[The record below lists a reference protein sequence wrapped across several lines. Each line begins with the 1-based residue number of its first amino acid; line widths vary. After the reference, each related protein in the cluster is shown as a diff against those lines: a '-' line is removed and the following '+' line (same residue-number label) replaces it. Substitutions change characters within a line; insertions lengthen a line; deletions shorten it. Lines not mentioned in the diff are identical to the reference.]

1 MTVRRPCWDGP
12 CPNGPGRQRAVG
24 STPRGDTEA
33 DEALFECVPDR
44 IPVRP
49 RIHNRTGKCT
59 KNNLCGPRL
68 REGIPTFLSL
78 FLEEGTRSSRCLRV
92 LERGPAI
99 PPQAGLSQTRAVGKA
114 TRPPEKTGQRACG
127 PAAVRTAS
135 RGELSPSRLGR
146 AQSQKLCKRNPNPEG
161 EIKETMNRRD
171 RELPSAEGGVAAE
184 RSEGLRRPMPSLP

>member
-1 MTVRRPCWDGP
+1 MRGPVLTVRRPCWDGP

-44 IPVRP
+44 LPVRP

-135 RGELSPSRLGR
+135 TGR
-146 AQSQKLCKRNPNPEG
+146 TKSL
-161 EIKETMNRRD
+161 
-171 RELPSAEGGVAAE
+171 AAGPGTVPKTLQE
-184 RSEGLRRPMPSLP
+184 EP